1 MKEIGIIVA
10 MDEEREAIVNIM
22 KDTKVE
28 QIYNLRFLRGTIQ
41 GKKCIVVK
49 SGVGKVNAART
60 TQVMLQNF
68 EIQYVI
74 NVGAGGSINGM
85 LNIGDV
91 LIGKQV
97 IQHDFDITAF
107 GHSKGYI
114 TGIGNAIVCD
124 RELVSQLEQIIQKVP
139 ERSYQIKI
147 GGIATGDIF
156 CTESWMKDKIRAKF
170 SSDVVDME
178 CAAIGQ
184 VCYLDNVPF
193 IAIRA
198 ISDTP
203 NGKNAST
210 FDENLK
216 LASKRCANVL
226 MLALG
231 DDLFGRGV
239 NS

>member
-10 MDEEREAIVNIM
+10 MDEEREAILKIM
-22 KDTKVE
+22 TDVE
-28 QIYNLRFLRGTIQ
+28 VKQIYNLRFLKGKIQ
-41 GKKCIVVK
+41 GKSCILVK
-49 SGVGKVNAART
+49 SGIGKVNAART

-74 NVGAGGSINGM
+74 NLGAGGSINAI
-85 LNIGDV
+85 LNIGDI

-97 IQHDFDITAF
+97 VQHDFDITAF

-114 TGIGNAIVCD
+114 TGVGNGIICNRILID
-124 RELVSQLEQIIQKVP
+124 EMEQIIKSIP
-139 ERSYQIKI
+139 ERDYQIKVGI
-147 GGIATGDIF
+147 IATGDIF
-156 CTESWMKDKIRAKF
+156 CTEAWMKNKIRAKF
-170 SSDVVDME
+170 GADVVDME

-193 IAIRA
+193 MAIRA

-216 LASKRCANVL
+216 LASKRCANIL
-226 MLALG
+226 KEFLT
-231 DDLFGRGV
+231 
-239 NS
+239 